1 MFAKASEKMVGTS
14 YKPTKWVGRL
24 GRFFKGTAKNEVAYA
39 GILVAEEVLDVF
51 QRGCMRD
58 ERVLPFIRTVNEIHV
73 LEESRHMKFARE
85 EVRESM
91 RGISWARRQ
100 FSALYVSVAAYM
112 IVSSLVQRK
121 AFEDAGLD
129 ADRAVEEMNHNSHFQ
144 SMIRSSCAHLMEFLD
159 EVGLLTRPAMHYYRK
174 VHML

>member
-1 MFAKASEKMVGTS
+1 
-14 YKPTKWVGRL
+14 
-24 GRFFKGTAKNEVAYA
+24 
-39 GILVAEEVLDVF
+39 
-51 QRGCMRD
+51 
-58 ERVLPFIRTVNEIHV
+58 
-73 LEESRHMKFARE
+73 MKFARE

-91 RGISWARRQ
+91 QGISWARRQ